1 MTEKLGRRG
10 EAATPNR
17 FWGFAGKPK
26 AEERRKKTGQGK
38 EDRPA
43 VRGLV
48 CVGPRVGRG
57 RTVGGAALCSHS
69 TCSGGGLLHSSGIQT
84 APPVSPS
91 PQVFFPGNGFRNVS
105 FHFLVLQCGCGIQG
119 LH

>member
-57 RTVGGAALCSHS
+57 RTVGGQPYAV
-69 TCSGGGLLHSSGIQT
+69 T
-84 APPVSPS
+84 APA
-91 PQVFFPGNGFRNVS
+91 PGED
-105 FHFLVLQCGCGIQG
+105 
-119 LH
+119 